1 MSRPFVTFRDVP
13 PNETLNNTCCII
25 AENVAVILNQIN
37 RVVCW
42 DTTLTTEQRD
52 LFTRAANALEIA
64 QYRMNGNSEA
74 IPGAAPS
81 LNI

>member
-1 MSRPFVTFRDVP
+1 MSRPFATFRDVP
-13 PNETLNNTCCII
+13 PNETVNNTCHII

-42 DTTLTTEQRD
+42 DATLTTEQRE
-52 LFTRAANALEIA
+52 LFTKAANALEIA

-74 IPGAAPS
+74 IPLAKPG